1 MKKLFTLFLLM
12 FTLTIHSQTSTS
24 NWYTDISLASEA
36 AVTENKPMLILF
48 TGSDWCSYCIRLQR
62 EVFNRE
68 SFTTWSKK
76 NVILVEIDFPRY
88 KEQPDSIVQQNKLL
102 QEQFG
107 IQGYPTVWFVS
118 VNKIDDTIVTKP
130 LGQSGYIPGGPQSWI
145 DNANSIIN
153 GDK

>member
-12 FTLTIHSQTSTS
+12 FTLTSYSQKSTP
-24 NWYTDISLASEA
+24 NWYTDISIASEI

-62 EVFNRE
+62 EVFKRE
-68 SFTTWSKK
+68 SFTTWSKQ

-88 KEQPDSIVQQNKLL
+88 KEQPDSVVQQNKLL

-118 VNKIDDTIVTKP
+118 VNKIDDVIVTTP

-153 GDK
+153 SDK

>member
-12 FTLTIHSQTSTS
+12 FTLTIHSQTSTP

-48 TGSDWCSYCIRLQR
+48 TGSDWCSWCIRLQR

-68 SFTTWSKK
+68 SFTTWSKQ

-118 VNKIDDTIVTKP
+118 VNKINDTIVTTP

-145 DNANSIIN
+145 DNANSII
-153 GDK
+153 K

>member
-12 FTLTIHSQTSTS
+12 FTLTIHSQTSTP

-48 TGSDWCSYCIRLQR
+48 TGSDWCSWCIRLQR

-68 SFTTWSKK
+68 SFTTWSKQ

-118 VNKIDDTIVTKP
+118 VNKIDDTIVTTP

>member
-12 FTLTIHSQTSTS
+12 FTLTIHSQTSTP

-48 TGSDWCSYCIRLQR
+48 TGSDWCSWCIRLQR

-68 SFTTWSKK
+68 SFTTWSKQ

-118 VNKIDDTIVTKP
+118 VNKIDDTIVTTP

-145 DNANSIIN
+145 DNANSII
-153 GDK
+153 K